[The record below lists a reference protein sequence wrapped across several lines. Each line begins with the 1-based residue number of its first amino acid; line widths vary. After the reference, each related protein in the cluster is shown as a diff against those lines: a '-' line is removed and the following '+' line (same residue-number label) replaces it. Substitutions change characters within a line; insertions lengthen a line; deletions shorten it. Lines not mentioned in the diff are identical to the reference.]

1 VEVKEI
7 AKRFNV
13 SVRAIYRDVDDP
25 VPPFKELAE
34 VYLY

>member
-1 VEVKEI
+1 VEGKEL
-7 AKRFNV
+7 AERFNV
-13 SVRAIYRDVDDP
+13 SIRTICRDVDDP